1 MSLIVSTE
9 IARLTIILIISVH
22 SGEFDMLVD
31 HGNEATHQ
39 VETIITHNRYRPET
53 YHNDIA
59 LIKLATPIRFS
70 RYILPACIP
79 EQEFAEKV
87 NL

>member
-59 LIKLATPIRFS
+59 LIKLATPIKFS

>member
-1 MSLIVSTE
+1 M
-9 IARLTIILIISVH
+9 
-22 SGEFDMLVD
+22 D
-31 HGNEATHQ
+31 HGTEATHR
-39 VETIITHNRYRPET
+39 VETIITHNRYRPNT

-70 RYILPACIP
+70 RFILPACLP
-79 EQEFAEKV
+79 EQDFAEKV